1 MFSKELELSIS
12 QAYQSARESRHEFLT
27 VEHMLLALLDNASAL
42 GVLSACAVD
51 VASLEK
57 EIRKVLEDT
66 VPFLADDDSRDTQPT
81 IGFQRVLQRALYHV
95 QSAGKEEVLGANVLV
110 AIFSEKD
117 SYANY
122 LLNRHDVTRLDVINY
137 ISHGISKV
145 EGEAPAEAAA
155 SVLEAEEQGPEQ
167 KSSALEQFTANL
179 NQRAS
184 EDLIDP
190 LIGREKEVYAIS
202 NYVLLAHKLI

>member
-12 QAYQSARESRHEFLT
+12 QAYQEARERRHEFLT

-42 GVLSACAVD
+42 GVLSACGVD

-57 EIRKVLEDT
+57 EIRNVLEDT
-66 VPFLADDDSRDTQPT
+66 VPLLADDDTRDTQPT
-81 IGFQRVLQRALYHV
+81 IGFQRMLQRALYHV

-117 SYANY
+117 SYASY
-122 LLNRHDVTRLDVINY
+122 LLNRHDVTRLDVVNY

-145 EGEAPAEAAA
+145 ETDADGDADSPA
-155 SVLEAEEQGPEQ
+155 LD
-167 KSSALEQFTANL
+167 F
-179 NQRAS
+179 
-184 EDLIDP
+184 
-190 LIGREKEVYAIS
+190 
-202 NYVLLAHKLI
+202 